1 MMGNE
6 CNLKK
11 KVGSCTKRQKIAVCV
26 LIAIILLAAAAA
38 LMTVTGFGNDVF
50 YDLLQS
56 TDASQ
61 IRQIA
66 VLRAPMTSNLSY
78 LAADITEIE
87 DGETTGKDELI
98 DILHGLR
105 RSDLKLGSSEY
116 DGASIGAL
124 TLETEDGTGGAIR
137 KIVFSLMEDGSIEV
151 YSDPETDKILC
162 GTSDEGKAWR
172 IDSPELA
179 DFIDRMADRK
189 APEMEQEMMSF
200 LQVVSADDCII
211 DGEASDEVDRK
222 QITDYLNR
230 LEKEGVAVKRTESI
244 QDFSFLRLSLAGN
257 ETGNWKWI
265 EIGCSPQQENLVCVK
280 CGTSGDSDIEFGLLY
295 FQDENLNP

>member
-1 MMGNE
+1 MGNE

-11 KVGSCTKRQKIAVCV
+11 KVGSCTKRQKIAVCA
-26 LIAIILLAAAAA
+26 LIAIILLAAAAV
-38 LMTVTGFGNDVF
+38 LVTFTGASNDSF
-50 YDLLQS
+50 YDWLQS

-61 IRQIA
+61 IRQIV
-66 VLRAPMTSNLSY
+66 VLKEPEISNLSY
-78 LAADITEIE
+78 LAADITEVE
-87 DGETTGKDELI
+87 DGETTGKDQLI

-105 RSDLKLGSSEY
+105 RSDLKLSSSEY

-137 KIVFSLMEDGSIEV
+137 KIVFNLMEDGSIEV

-162 GTSDEGKAWR
+162 GTSAEGKAWW

-179 DFIDRMADRK
+179 DFIVRMADRK
-189 APEMEQEMMSF
+189 APEMEQEIMSF
-200 LQVVSADDCII
+200 LQVISAEDCII

-230 LEKEGVAVKRTESI
+230 LGKGGVAVKMTESM
-244 QDFSFLRLSLAGN
+244 QDFSSLRLSLAGN

-265 EIGCSPQQENLVCVK
+265 EMGSSSQQENLVCVK
-280 CGTSGDSDIEFGLLY
+280 CGTSADSDIEFGLLF
-295 FQDENLNP
+295 FQAENLNQ